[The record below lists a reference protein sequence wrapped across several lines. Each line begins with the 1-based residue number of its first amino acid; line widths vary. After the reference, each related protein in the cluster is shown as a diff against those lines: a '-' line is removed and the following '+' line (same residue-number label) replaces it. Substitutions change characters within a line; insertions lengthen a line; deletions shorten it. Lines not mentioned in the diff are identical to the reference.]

1 MRLEMAEFPVTDI
14 RLGTRFRYD
23 SGILEVDGEEL
34 KESVLQDKRIEEA
47 GLEVVVPGEKVRVT
61 GIRDVVEPRVKV
73 EGKGQVFPGILGP
86 VALVGEGRTHRLSG
100 MAVLAAAKYEGI
112 IRSGTDME
120 RSAILDMW
128 GPGAAASR
136 FSALVNLALTLRLT
150 EGLAEL
156 EAHTVIQ
163 RAELGVAKRLAEAT
177 LGLKPEK
184 NVEVYDLSNEERD
197 LPRVVLIQGCMTES
211 HSPHSG
217 VSYYG
222 LPVRESLATVVHPN
236 ELLDGAVGVNC
247 TRGVCHHPTTWDWQN
262 HPLVLGLYREHRRR
276 LNFAGVILER
286 IRFVTHHGKEVIA
299 HNTAQ
304 MGSALR
310 ADGALVTWVGG
321 GNAFVDVMLTIQA
334 CEQRGIKTVLV
345 GYESG
350 VKGGDAPLLYYVPE
364 ADAVV
369 STGSR
374 NSPIELPEAE
384 RVIGAYENIQILN
397 YPGAPVVRAQGPVTL
412 DARDMIIGGVDIWGM
427 QSWSCKDY

>member
-14 RLGTRFRYD
+14 RLGTKFRYH
-23 SGILEVDGEEL
+23 SGNLEVDAEEL
-34 KESVLQDKRIEEA
+34 KEFVLQDKRIKEA
-47 GLEVVVPGEKVRVT
+47 RIDIVVPGEKVRVT
-61 GIRDVVEPRVKV
+61 GVRDVVEPRVKV
-73 EGKGQVFPGILGP
+73 DGKGQVFPGILGP
-86 VALVGEGRTHRLSG
+86 VIRAGEGRTNRLSG
-100 MAVLAAAKYEGI
+100 MAVVAAAEYEGI

-128 GPGAAASR
+128 GPGAEASR
-136 FSALVNLALTLRLT
+136 FSALVNLVLTIKLI

-163 RAELGVAKRLAEAT
+163 QAELGVAKRLAEAT

-184 NVEVYDLSNEERD
+184 NVEVYDVSKEEQN
-197 LPRVVLIQGCMTES
+197 LPRVVLIQGCMTEAD
-211 HSPHSG
+211 SPHSG

-222 LPVRESLATVVHPN
+222 LAVRESLATLIHPN

-262 HPLVLGLYREHRRR
+262 HPLALGLFREHGRR
-276 LNFAGVILER
+276 LNFAGVVLER

-299 HNTAQ
+299 LNTAQ
-304 MGSALR
+304 LAATLR
-310 ADGALVTWVGG
+310 ADGALVTWLGG

-364 ADAVV
+364 ASAVV

-374 NSPIELPEAE
+374 NSPIELPAPN

-397 YPGAPVVRAQGPVTL
+397 YPGAPVVPAQDPVTL
-412 DARDMIIGGVDIWGM
+412 DAWDMVIGGVDIWGM
-427 QSWSCKDY
+427 QSWSGKDY